1 MKIKLNLTPW
11 LFLAPALIY
20 FTIMVIYPII
30 GSVHISFHDWNG
42 TQFKCSDGRDIKSLQ
57 ENEFCRKIPDM
68 KYIGF
73 ENYQRFF
80 KKTPKDFNKIKKY
93 WQKVFDP
100 GDNKIGVPVLDQGIG
115 LISTLTDG
123 KKTKW
128 PRLSIETKIILNT
141 LKWLIFF
148 P

>member
-57 ENEFCRKIPDM
+57 ENEFCRKSESFLGFIKQLTKMSNQKWKRAEDDEYSMEFIP
-68 KYIGF
+68 
-73 ENYQRFF
+73 
-80 KKTPKDFNKIKKY
+80 
-93 WQKVFDP
+93 VF
-100 GDNKIGVPVLDQGIG
+100 
-115 LISTLTDG
+115 
-123 KKTKW
+123 
-128 PRLSIETKIILNT
+128 
-141 LKWLIFF
+141 
-148 P
+148 